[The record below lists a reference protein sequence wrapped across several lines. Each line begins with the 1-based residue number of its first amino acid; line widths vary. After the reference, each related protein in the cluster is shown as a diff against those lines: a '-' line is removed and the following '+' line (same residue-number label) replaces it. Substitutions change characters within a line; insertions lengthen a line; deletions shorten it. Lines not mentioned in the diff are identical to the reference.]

1 MKFLDSNMLCVI
13 VNIASKMPLTLK
25 HIVHLEYHK
34 YLIVRLIIKA
44 WENAYELH
52 KRTAERK

>member
-1 MKFLDSNMLCVI
+1 MKFLDCNMLCVI
-13 VNIASKMPLTLK
+13 VDTASKMLLTLK
-25 HIVHLEYHK
+25 YIVHLEYHK

-52 KRTAERK
+52 NRRADRK